1 MKKIILVVLISV
13 MLATPCF
20 AQEVEPEGMFSLE
33 GTLWVKLEKNEMDS
47 YTGFNGGEIY
57 SIGTFSS
64 EQFPVPTEQC
74 SPVSEFPGNDV
85 CFYSTLPL
93 FAMFYYDYVTMSKTH
108 VYGFM
113 LPQLSIGFKFYPSQF
128 GDRLFRYV
136 DVLIKVDSNWVPP
149 EMCFLE

>member
-1 MKKIILVVLISV
+1 MKKTLLVLLMMLVVT
-13 MLATPCF
+13 TPCF
-20 AQEVEPEGMFSLE
+20 AQEVEPEGFFTLE
-33 GTLWVKLEKNEMDS
+33 GTLWVTLEKNEMDS
-47 YTGFNGGEIY
+47 YTGFHGGEIY
-57 SIGTFSS
+57 RIGTV
-64 EQFPVPTEQC
+64 QFPAPVEEC
-74 SPVSEFPGNDV
+74 SPVSDFPGNDV

-113 LPQLSIGFKFYPSQF
+113 LPHLSIGFKFYPSQF
-128 GDRLFRYV
+128 YGHPFPYV